1 MYMPTK
7 KKHQYKK
14 SHKKQ
19 QRRRRVRSNF
29 FIGGTC
35 STCGSCMQSGPAQL
49 QGPMAAPASGTS
61 PMPYSMLSGGNKY
74 SHKKRT
80 GGNDAPPSYA
90 GLPLRY
96 VYGQN
101 DYMKDPS
108 DPAHQTDSRL
118 LQNMTGGKKRRN
130 KTAKKGGSL
139 SFSYLNGQL
148 GTAMGFN
155 PLYSIGDTAGSAMGS
170 TIMSGAVS
178 DAVLQNPS
186 VFSQPVNS
194 KYNIYNRPMA

>member
-19 QRRRRVRSNF
+19 QRRYRNRSNY

-35 STCGSCMQSGPAQL
+35 SACGNCMQSGPT
-49 QGPMAAPASGTS
+49 PANSS
-61 PMPYSMLSGGNKY
+61 ILSGGKKY
-74 SHKKRT
+74 SHKKRA
-80 GGNDAPPSYA
+80 GGNDSLPSYT

-101 DYMKDPS
+101 DYIKDPS
-108 DPAHQTDSRL
+108 DPSKTVNARL
-118 LQNMTGGKKRRN
+118 LQNMTGGKKHRN

-139 SFSYLNGQL
+139 SFSYLNGQV
-148 GTAMGFN
+148 GSSMGFN
-155 PLYSIGDTAGSAMGS
+155 PLYSVGDTAGSVLGS
-170 TIMSGAVS
+170 TIISGSVS
-178 DAVLQNPS
+178 DSVLQNPS

>member
-7 KKHQYKK
+7 KKQQYKKK

-19 QRRRRVRSNF
+19 HSRRNQINY

-35 STCGSCMQSGPAQL
+35 SNCGNCMQAASAQSPSAASGPV
-49 QGPMAAPASGTS
+49 PA
-61 PMPYSMLSGGNKY
+61 PYSIFKGGKKY
-74 SHKKRT
+74 SYKKRT

-118 LQNMTGGKKRRN
+118 LQNMTGGKKRQN

-148 GTAMGFN
+148 GSSMGFN
-155 PLYSIGDTAGSAMGS
+155 PLYSVGESAGSMLGS
-170 TIMSGAVS
+170 TIISGTVS

>member
-7 KKHQYKK
+7 KKQQYKK
-14 SHKKQ
+14 KSQKKQ
-19 QRRRRVRSNF
+19 HRRRNHIKY

-35 STCGSCMQSGPAQL
+35 STCGSCMQAAPAQL
-49 QGPMAAPASGTS
+49 PPSAAGPAPA
-61 PMPYSMLSGGNKY
+61 PYSIFKGGKKY
-74 SHKKRT
+74 SYKKRT
-80 GGNDAPPSYA
+80 GGNDAPPSYT

-118 LQNMTGGKKRRN
+118 SQTGGKKRRN
-130 KTAKKGGSL
+130 TTAKKGGSL

-155 PLYSIGDTAGSAMGS
+155 PLYSVGDTAGSAMGS
-170 TIMSGAVS
+170 TIISGAVS

-186 VFSQPVNS
+186 VFNQPVNS

>member
-7 KKHQYKK
+7 KKHQYKT

-19 QRRRRVRSNF
+19 HRRRRVQSNH
-29 FIGGTC
+29 FIGGSC
-35 STCGSCMQSGPAQL
+35 PACGNCIQSGPITV
-49 QGPMAAPASGTS
+49 PSIF
-61 PMPYSMLSGGNKY
+61 SGGKKY

-80 GGNDAPPSYA
+80 GGNDAPPSYN

-101 DYMKDPS
+101 NYMNDPS
-108 DPAHQTDSRL
+108 DPSKTVNARL
-118 LQNMTGGKKRRN
+118 MQNMSGGKNRRN

-139 SFSYLNGQL
+139 SFSYLNGQV
-148 GTAMGFN
+148 GSAMGFN
-155 PLYSIGDTAGSAMGS
+155 PLYSVGDTAGSVLGS
-170 TIMSGAVS
+170 TIISGAVS
-178 DAVLQNPS
+178 DSVLQNPS

-194 KYNIYNRPMA
+194 KYNIYNRPLA